1 MRIVHYV
8 TVMVVLLV
16 MVAMAA
22 CSTRVQQTEA
32 RLVVSDAWVRPALAN
47 GTTAAYMNISNNS
60 DSPITITG
68 VTADF
73 ADMVQIH
80 QTVVENDMAHMQ
92 HMDNGLRIGA
102 GETMRLEP
110 GGYHVMLMNVQ
121 WALNEGETVTLSITF
136 DTGEAITVETPVR
149 NNLRDIE

>member
-1 MRIVHYV
+1 MRIVRYV
-8 TVMVVLLV
+8 TIIVVLLV
-16 MVAMAA
+16 MTAMAA
-22 CSTRVQQTEA
+22 CSAKVEQTEA

-47 GTTAAYMNISNNS
+47 GTSAAYMNISNNS

-73 ADMVQIH
+73 ANMVQIH

-110 GGYHVMLMNVQ
+110 GGYHIMLMNVQ
-121 WALNEGETVTLSITF
+121 SPLNEGETVTLSITF
-136 DTGEAITVETPVR
+136 DTGETITVETPVR
-149 NNLRDIE
+149 NNISDVE